1 MQRVISLVRI
11 ILSDFKLVIDGII
24 IMSENFRDA
33 LDNMFDVRIFIIWK
47 KIFWESVIF
56 GFWFIDFL
64 DRNQQFF
71 IWLFEG

>member
-1 MQRVISLVRI
+1 MQRVIFLVRI
-11 ILSDFKLVIDGII
+11 ILLDFKLVIDGII

-47 KIFWESVIF
+47 KIFWELVIF

>member
-1 MQRVISLVRI
+1 MRI
-11 ILSDFKLVIDGII
+11 ILLDFKLVIDGII

-47 KIFWESVIF
+47 KIFWELVIF

-64 DRNQQFF
+64 DRN
-71 IWLFEG
+71 